1 MYSSHPLT
9 SDRLRASTLPLLQ
22 KVPGAQLHDAAGGRA
37 TARSMLYSWTR
48 AAPRMATEVT
58 FGDESRAALLA
69 GIDAVANAVK
79 VTIGPKGRNV
89 VLERSFGVPE
99 VVNDGVTI
107 ARDIELEDAR
117 ANVGAKLIV
126 EVASKSDQ
134 KAGDG
139 TTTSCV
145 LTQALVG
152 EGLKLVA
159 SGANPIAL
167 QRGLQKAIELRWPVV
182 EQERASLTFAPDA
195 SLRRPSCSPRR

>member
-1 MYSSHPLT
+1 MGQTVATAAAVLLLASGGSAALVG
-9 SDRLRASTLPLLQ
+9 SLMARAP
-22 KVPGAQLHDAAGGRA
+22 AGLGRA
-37 TARSMLYSWTR
+37 APH
-48 AAPRMATEVT
+48 PRMATEVT
-58 FGDESRAALLA
+58 FGDESRAALMA

-79 VTIGPKGRNV
+79 VTLGPKGRNV
-89 VLERSFGVPE
+89 VLQRSYGVPE

-107 ARDIELEDAR
+107 ARDIELENPKHNLGAR
-117 ANVGAKLIV
+117 LIV

-145 LTQALVG
+145 LAQALVR

-167 QRGLQKAIELRWPVV
+167 QKGLQKVSV
-182 EQERASLTFAPDA
+182 Q
-195 SLRRPSCSPRR
+195 

>member
-1 MYSSHPLT
+1 MPALLGSALLLGGCTHAAAAWVGTPA
-9 SDRLRASTLPLLQ
+9 ASAR
-22 KVPGAQLHDAAGGRA
+22 GA
-37 TARSMLYSWTR
+37 R

-167 QRGLQKAIELRWPVV
+167 QRGLQKAIELRPLACGGARESVPDL
-182 EQERASLTFAPDA
+182 RSGRFA
-195 SLRRPSCSPRR
+195 